1 MNIFPNWIGD
11 SFYESSEKLVV
22 TYADKLELTINND
35 EIECEILEDVLDC
48 QIDEQHLII
57 TLG

>member
-1 MNIFPNWIGD
+1 MSIFPTWIGD

-22 TYADKLELTINND
+22 TYADKLELTINNE